1 MTMVDTIAVTEAPRT
16 AHGPP
21 AWTSAGGEVAGGGRI
36 DALAVKVRL
45 PLDRF
50 ALEVDFE
57 TTHRVTGIFGVSGSG
72 KTTLLETIAGLRRG
86 ARGWISLGGELWLD
100 GGRIRVPAERR
111 RVGYVPQD
119 SLLFPHLDVLGNLRA
134 GRGRAVVSGHDF
146 EATLESVV
154 RVLDLGPLLRRPV
167 TMLSGG
173 ERQRIALGRALC
185 SGPRLLLLDE
195 PMASLDAALRRKVLP
210 FLQRVQAEFDVP
222 MLLVSHNPV
231 EVQALCEDLVV
242 LREGKVIAR
251 GEPRSVLTRPAV
263 FPLAEGEGFENVLPA
278 VVAETSGGTT
288 TVQLGADG
296 EGPALTVPRSALAPG
311 SRLLLSVPADEIV
324 LALEHP
330 AGLSARN
337 AVPARVESVQAVG
350 ATRLVTARVAD
361 DAPPLVVE
369 VTADARAE
377 LHVVAG
383 TELFLLIKTTAI
395 TLYEDPSRDD

>member
-1 MTMVDTIAVTEAPRT
+1 MAHAPGTIDVTAPPAGDPPPRT
-16 AHGPP
+16 PSGARRGG
-21 AWTSAGGEVAGGGRI
+21 AGSMME
-36 DALAVKVRL
+36 ALAVKVTL

-50 ALEVDFE
+50 SLDVDFQ

-86 ARGWISLGGELWLD
+86 ARGRIAFGGTEWLD
-100 GGRIRVPAERR
+100 TARGIRVPPERR
-111 RVGYVPQD
+111 GVGYVPQD

-134 GRGRAVVSGHDF
+134 GHGRAHAGGHDF
-146 EATLESVV
+146 HAVLENVV

-167 TMLSGG
+167 TTLSGG
-173 ERQRIALGRALC
+173 ERQRVALGRALC

-210 FLQRVQAEFDVP
+210 FLQRVQAEFAVP
-222 MLLVSHNPV
+222 ILLVSHNPV

-242 LREGKVIAR
+242 LRDGRVIAR
-251 GEPRSVLTRPAV
+251 GEPRAVLTRPSV

-278 VVAETSGGTT
+278 VVVDTRDGTT
-288 TVQLGADG
+288 EVRLGADG
-296 EGPALTVPRSALAPG
+296 GGPFLTVPRSALPPG

-337 AVPARVESVQAVG
+337 AVAARVESVQAVG

-361 DAPPLVVE
+361 DAPPLVAE

-377 LHVVAG
+377 LHVVPG

-395 TLYEDPSRDD
+395 TLYEDPTT